1 MEGPELQKQS
11 RKGKMVIICSAK
23 GGVGKTTVAVNL
35 AISLNKKKLKIALM
49 DGDFQFGDVNVA
61 MDLGSSFSISDV
73 AESIS
78 TLDSLSLNSF
88 LSKHSSGVRVLSAP
102 ESPELAD
109 LITPEIIS
117 EVSELILEDY
127 HYLIVDTGVG
137 LNDQTLTLMEKADE
151 ILLITTLELIS
162 IKNTKRLLQ
171 ILQTLGMR
179 EKVKTVLN
187 RSTME
192 SVMEANQVPQ
202 ILNMESLYL
211 IPNNFQIA
219 SKSLNLGIPFVINQ
233 PSSDIAK
240 AVFKVAEQLDAGE
253 PLEKPKKQTFLEK
266 LLPITKKKR
275 RE

>member
-1 MEGPELQKQS
+1 MEDPELQKQS

-23 GGVGKTTVAVNL
+23 GGVGKTTLAVNL
-35 AISLNKKKLKIALM
+35 AIALNKKKLQVALM

-73 AESIS
+73 AESIE
-78 TLDSLSLNSF
+78 TLDSYSLNSF
-88 LSKHSSGVRVLSAP
+88 ISKHTSGVRVLSAP

-109 LITPEIIS
+109 LITPEIIND
-117 EVSELILEDY
+117 VCDLIIEDY

-137 LNDQTLTLMEKADE
+137 LNDQTLTFLEKADE
-151 ILLITTLELIS
+151 ILLVTTLELIS

-171 ILQTLGMR
+171 IIETLEMR
-179 EKVKTVLN
+179 GKVKVVLN

-192 SVMEANQVPQ
+192 SVIEASQVPQ
-202 ILNMESLYL
+202 ILAIENLYS

-233 PSSDIAK
+233 PSSDLAK
-240 AVFKVAEQLDAGE
+240 AVFKVAEQLDSNE
-253 PLEKPKKQTFLEK
+253 PRTLRKKQTILDK
-266 LLPITKKKR
+266 LLPTNRKKR
-275 RE
+275 RQ